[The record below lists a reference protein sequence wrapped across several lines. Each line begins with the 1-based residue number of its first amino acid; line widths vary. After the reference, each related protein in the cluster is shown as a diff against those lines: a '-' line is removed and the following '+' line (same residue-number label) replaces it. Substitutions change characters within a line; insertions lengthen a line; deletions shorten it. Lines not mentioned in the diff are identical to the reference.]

1 MFKSFTALLLFLFT
15 SFSAHASG
23 GAAPAG
29 AAKSWLDNPI
39 AWIVLAIFCISY
51 IAVIFEEQLHLAK
64 SKPVLV
70 AAGFC
75 WMLTASIFVA
85 AGPEY
90 TDIAERAVKHY
101 VLEYGELFLFL
112 LAAMTFINTLEE
124 RGLFDALRGWI
135 VKRKMSRRQ
144 VFWMTGIIAFC
155 LSPIADN
162 LTTALVMGAV
172 LLSVARSEKDFVGIG
187 CLNVVVAANAG
198 GAFSPFGDITTLMVY
213 QKGIISFTQFFPL
226 IIPSL
231 VTWLVP
237 AVALSFMVKKG
248 VPGGEDNDQEVV
260 LKRGAFFVAGLFLCT
275 IAMAVIGHSVLH
287 LPPVMGMMFGL
298 GLLKMFGYY
307 LHQTEKRD
315 VDHDG
320 EAFDIF
326 ERIKDAEWDT
336 LLFFYGVILC
346 VGALGTLGFL
356 PTIAAKAYGPGV
368 DPTYANVAVAFLS
381 AIVDNIPVMFAV
393 LEMRPD
399 MSQGQWLLVTL
410 TAGVGGSM
418 LAIGSAAGV
427 ALLGSAR
434 GVYTFFSH
442 LKYSPLVLL
451 GVIVGVACHLWL
463 NADLM
468 NVPISH

>member
-1 MFKSFTALLLFLFT
+1 MGKMRKTFPAFLALMIVFLTPMFAY
-15 SFSAHASG
+15 ASG
-23 GAAPAG
+23 GGGG
-29 AAKSWLDNPI
+29 ATDSTKWLSNPI
-39 AWIVLAIFCISY
+39 AWIVLGIFCLSY
-51 IAVIFEEQLHLAK
+51 VVVIFEEQIHIRK

-70 AAGFC
+70 AAGLC

-90 TDIAERAVKHY
+90 TTVAEHAVKHY
-101 VLEYGELFLFL
+101 VLEFGELFLFL
-112 LAAMTFINTLEE
+112 LAAMTFINMLEE

-135 VKRKMSRRQ
+135 VERKMSRKK
-144 VFWMTGIIAFC
+144 VFWMTGVIAFC

-172 LLSVARSEKDFVGIG
+172 LLSVARTEKHFVGLG

-213 QKGIISFTQFFPL
+213 QKGIVSFTGFFPL
-226 IIPSL
+226 IVPSF
-231 VTWLVP
+231 VTWIVP
-237 AVALSFMVKKG
+237 AVILSFFVPAG
-248 VPGGEDNDQEVV
+248 VPGGDGENEPVV
-260 LKRGAFFVAGLFLCT
+260 LKKGAFVTAGLFLCT
-275 IAMAVIGHSVLH
+275 IAMAVLGHSVLH

-298 GLLKMFGYY
+298 GLVATYGYF
-307 LHQTEKRD
+307 LRRTEKKE
-315 VDHDG
+315 VEHDG

-326 ERIKDAEWDT
+326 DRIKDAEWDT

-356 PTIAAKAYGPGV
+356 PTVAQKAYGPGA
-368 DPTYANVAVAFLS
+368 DPTYANIAVAFLS

-393 LEMRPD
+393 LEMKPN
-399 MSQGQWLLVTL
+399 MSQSQWLLVTL
-410 TAGVGGSM
+410 TAGVGGSL

-427 ALLGSAR
+427 ALLGQAR

-442 LKYSPLVLL
+442 LKYSWAVLIGL
-451 GVIVGVACHLWL
+451 FAGIATHMAMQG
-463 NADLM
+463 M
-468 NVPISH
+468 F